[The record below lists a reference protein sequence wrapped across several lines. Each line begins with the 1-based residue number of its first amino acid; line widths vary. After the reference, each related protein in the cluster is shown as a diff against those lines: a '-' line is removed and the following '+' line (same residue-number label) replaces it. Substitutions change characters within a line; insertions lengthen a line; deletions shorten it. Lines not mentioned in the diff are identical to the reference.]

1 MSFPGAEVT
10 RSLYSSLYKAGQIV
24 INQDTRIIDSNEL
37 MKKKFSMNN
46 GGSPLQ
52 EREPEDGFYEGLSA
66 EELDALTSEETI
78 IKGNASEELN
88 AVKEELEQAK
98 AELSEIQQEA
108 RVMIEEAHAEAEALK
123 IRAAEEAKAKG
134 YQEGYQQ
141 GMSEVSAMKAECQAM
156 ERQLEQEYSRRMEE
170 LEPLFVENLT
180 QIYEHIFK
188 VDLSDY
194 SQLVITL
201 LSDAMRKVESTG
213 NIIVHV
219 AKKDYGAVS
228 KAKSEMLEMT
238 GLLAERLDIVPDMTL
253 APSQCMIE
261 TQGGVYDCS
270 LDTELT
276 ELTKKLTLLSY
287 KGGK

>member
-1 MSFPGAEVT
+1 M
-10 RSLYSSLYKAGQIV
+10 YSSLYKAGQIV

-37 MKKKFSMNN
+37 IKKKFPINTHEA
-46 GGSPLQ
+46 SPLK
-52 EREPEDGFYEGLSA
+52 EREPEDGFYEGLSV

-98 AELSEIQQEA
+98 TELSEIQQEA
-108 RVMIEEAHAEAEALK
+108 RAVIEEAHAEAEALK
-123 IRAAEEAKAKG
+123 IKAAEEAKAKG

-188 VDLSDY
+188 MDLSDY

-201 LSDAMRKVESTG
+201 LSKKKKKVESTG
-213 NIIVHV
+213 NIIIHV
-219 AKKDYGAVS
+219 AKKNYAAVS
-228 KAKSEMLEMT
+228 KAKPEMLEMT

>member
-37 MKKKFSMNN
+37 MKKKFPMNN

-52 EREPEDGFYEGLSA
+52 EREPEDGFYEGLSV

>member
-1 MSFPGAEVT
+1 MT
-10 RSLYSSLYKAGQIV
+10 RSLYSNLYKAGQVV

-37 MKKKFSMNN
+37 MKKKLQQSFREAAV
-46 GGSPLQ
+46 PLQ
-52 EREPEDGFYEGLSA
+52 EGEAEEGFQEGLSA
-66 EELDALTSEETI
+66 EELDALTSENPV
-78 IKGNASEELN
+78 IKGNAAEELD
-88 AVKEELEQAK
+88 AVKEELERAK
-98 AELSEIQQEA
+98 AELSEIQRQAQQVTEDA
-108 RVMIEEAHAEAEALK
+108 RAEAEALK
-123 IRAAEEAKAKG
+123 VRAAEEGKATG
-134 YQEGYQQ
+134 YQEGYRQ
-141 GMSEVSAMKAECQAM
+141 GMSEVSALKEECHAK
-156 ERQLEQEYSRRMEE
+156 ERQLEQEYSQRMNE

-201 LSDAMRKVESTG
+201 LSDAMQKMDSTG

-219 AKKDYGAVS
+219 AKKQYAAVS
-228 KAKSEMLEMT
+228 EAKKDLLERS

-253 APSQCMIE
+253 ASSQCMIE